1 MSKRLCIFGTHHE
14 FQVDSPMDAR
24 FNQFLRALIA
34 DHKVDTI
41 LEEASGLPPK
51 SCVEL
56 LADGLSI
63 RWANMDLT
71 AEERK
76 LIPDAAL
83 KSVYCDTFQDL
94 SLHTLR
100 EKAWVEKI
108 ISDTKLNSGLLIV
121 GLCHVFSFSEKLLKL
136 GFEVE
141 VHAYSPNR
149 IFNWSGRPRISV

>member
-1 MSKRLCIFGTHHE
+1 MLKRLCVFGSHHE
-14 FQVDSPMDAR
+14 FQLDAPMDAR
-24 FNQFLRALIA
+24 FNQRLRELIS

-56 LADGLSI
+56 LADKCGI

-76 LIPDAAL
+76 FIPDAAL
-83 KSVYCDTFQDL
+83 TSVYETFQDL
-94 SLHTLR
+94 SFNALR
-100 EKAWVEKI
+100 ENAWVKKI
-108 ISDTKLNSGLLIV
+108 MSETALSSGLLIV

-141 VHAYSPNR
+141 PHVYSPNR
-149 IFNWSGRPRISV
+149 IFNFSGRSRIS

>member
-1 MSKRLCIFGTHHE
+1 MLKHLCVFGSHHE
-14 FQVDSPMDAR
+14 FQIDSPMDAQ
-24 FNQFLRALIA
+24 FNVRLRELIS

-56 LADGLSI
+56 LADKLGI

-76 LIPDAAL
+76 FIPDAAL
-83 KSVYCDTFQDL
+83 KSMYDTFQDL
-94 SLHTLR
+94 SLNAQR
-100 EKAWVEKI
+100 ESAWVKKI
-108 ISDTKLNSGLLIV
+108 TSETTLTSGLLIV
-121 GLCHVFSFSEKLLKL
+121 GLGHVFSFGEKLLQL
-136 GFEVE
+136 GFDVE
-141 VHAYSPNR
+141 AHVYAPNR